1 MIIWSF
7 GFHFWFKR
15 YPEHEHDGSFDWE
28 EFVWQYLNVEEEGCD
43 DMDSGSLYD
52 IHNQDLCP
60 LLSST
65 KLGEDWMSP
74 TRALMSNTVE
84 NKLHSIMEELEVFTD
99 ELHFYLNRRLAYFWK
114 LSDGISIKILII
126 KIFPGCWKLSI
137 QWWDSSSQ
145 IRTKWKVFFSK
156 FRKKIKFFADT
167 LQKKKTAD

>member
-1 MIIWSF
+1 MVDAFVGFKNILTLF
-7 GFHFWFKR
+7 GSHSWFKR
-15 YPEHEHDGSFDWE
+15 YPGQEHDGSFDWE

-52 IHNQDLCP
+52 INNQDLCP

-99 ELHFYLNRRLAYFWK
+99 ELHFYLNRRLAYF
-114 LSDGISIKILII
+114 
-126 KIFPGCWKLSI
+126 
-137 QWWDSSSQ
+137 
-145 IRTKWKVFFSK
+145 
-156 FRKKIKFFADT
+156 
-167 LQKKKTAD
+167 